1 MARVTV
7 EDCLEKMNN
16 RFSLVAL
23 VAKRVRQFLSGDQPL
38 VDANNKHVVNALRE
52 VAAGEMK
59 GNFSTDEMAIQLENF
74 FNKSATVEENKQDLN
89 NTEDESS
96 L

>member
-38 VDANNKHVVNALRE
+38 VEANNKHVVNALRE
-52 VAAGEMK
+52 VAAGELT
-59 GNFSTDEMAIQLENF
+59 GNLSKDEMSLQLENF
-74 FNKSATVEENKQDLN
+74 FNKSATVEENNQELN
-89 NTEDESS
+89 NEDESS

>member
-23 VAKRVRQFLSGDQPL
+23 VAKRVRQLLNGDIPL
-38 VDANNKHVVNALRE
+38 VEANNKHVVNALRE
-52 VAAGEMK
+52 VAAGQLKSNMSE
-59 GNFSTDEMAIQLENF
+59 DEMTTQLEKF
-74 FNKSATVEENKQDLN
+74 FNSNMNSKEEAQELNK
-89 NTEDESS
+89 DESI
-96 L
+96 